1 MAVTVEL
8 TSGASATGIDLQL
21 TNNRVRTYHVRGV
34 ITGVNGQPSA
44 NTEIRVVSR
53 VPGPNVTIA
62 GTRSAA
68 DGSFDIEGVFPGSYL
83 LTESTGVGVLPI
95 EVGNADVE
103 VSLAVS
109 NGWNINGRIV
119 MEGAAPAADANAR
132 GIQVRLSRDPDIVGM
147 QAGGPRF
154 NPPSTD
160 AGFMVGGVGPGD
172 YRVSVLPMLNQT
184 GADIPDPTGA
194 RLSAYVKSIRLG
206 NADVLAGGLHLWGP
220 PTGAL
225 EIVVAWNGG
234 AIEGRVVDDRRSAVA
249 NAVVVLAPDAA
260 NRLRRDLYKTA
271 RTDQTGRFQLNAVA
285 PGDYSLFA
293 WDDVEPGAWL
303 NADYMRSYES
313 RGRFVRVGENGNE
326 TVELNVMTR

>member
-1 MAVTVEL
+1 
-8 TSGASATGIDLQL
+8 
-21 TNNRVRTYHVRGV
+21 
-34 ITGVNGQPSA
+34 
-44 NTEIRVVSR
+44 
-53 VPGPNVTIA
+53 
-62 GTRSAA
+62 
-68 DGSFDIEGVFPGSYL
+68 
-83 LTESTGVGVLPI
+83 
-95 EVGNADVE
+95 
-103 VSLAVS
+103 
-109 NGWNINGRIV
+109 
-119 MEGAAPAADANAR
+119 
-132 GIQVRLSRDPDIVGM
+132 
-147 QAGGPRF
+147 
-154 NPPSTD
+154 
-160 AGFMVGGVGPGD
+160 MVGGVGPGD

-220 PTGAL
+220 PTAAL

-234 AIEGRVVDDRRSAVA
+234 AIEGRVVDDRRGGVA

-260 NRLRRDLYKTA
+260 NRQRRDLYKTA
-271 RTDQTGRFQLNAVA
+271 RTDAGGRFQLNALA

-303 NADYMRSYES
+303 SADYMRSYES